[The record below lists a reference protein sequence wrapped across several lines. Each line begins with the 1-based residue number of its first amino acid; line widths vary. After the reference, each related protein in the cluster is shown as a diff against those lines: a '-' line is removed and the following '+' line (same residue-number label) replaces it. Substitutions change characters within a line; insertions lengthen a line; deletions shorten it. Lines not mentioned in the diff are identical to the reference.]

1 MQARSVS
8 ESPSMSH
15 FARRVVLQVSEP
27 VSGKEV
33 KLRLVLHSEA
43 TVARQ
48 LSISVSVV
56 AMGYNGRKVGDI
68 QQELKEKTLLAG
80 KGDFP
85 SVEMLLLNFRGLNSE
100 SDIRVDKSNHSGRL

>member
-85 SVEMLLLNFRGLNSE
+85 SVEMLLLNFRGLNS
-100 SDIRVDKSNHSGRL
+100 